1 MTNKNRNF
9 FIVIVSVS
17 IVLIFIVSLFIL
29 GDVTKFFSLTFKDRL
44 TLLIAF
50 WGLFATFGGAYL
62 GAKVSS
68 DKAIKLNDYNNK
80 RENVKFKYERN
91 IEFERLIKSQHFFFN
106 EELPQAINNHKKID
120 DEQREIDIILNNVG
134 QLSELSFKEN
144 EAIKNSEFNIKYWKQ
159 RFNDDFDKLIEFI
172 TTLKKERFY
181 KIDSNYRESIG
192 EIERLYQ
199 YYLYLSEIKNS
210 EDDSS
215 SDIYFFL
222 ENTIE
227 RFKGIEWFISMN
239 EKEYKYYHIE

>member
-1 MTNKNRNF
+1 MKDF
-9 FIVIVSVS
+9 
-17 IVLIFIVSLFIL
+17 LIKYLL
-29 GDVTKFFSLTFKDRL
+29 
-44 TLLIAF
+44 LLIIGSATIIFCLAAIMQNIFNMELKDSLSLIIAF
-50 WGLFATFGGAYL
+50 IGIFTTFGGAYL
-62 GAKVSS
+62 GAKISGEN
-68 DKAIKLNDYNNK
+68 AIKLNDYNNK

-91 IEFERLIKSQHFFFN
+91 IEFERFIKSQHFFFN
-106 EELPQAINNHKKID
+106 EELPQAINNHKRID

-134 QLSELSFKEN
+134 SLPELSFKEN
-144 EAIKNSEFNIKYWKQ
+144 EAIKNCEFNIKYWKQ

-181 KIDSNYRESIG
+181 KIDSNYREGIG

-199 YYLYLSEIKNS
+199 YYLSEIKNS

-239 EKEYKYYHIE
+239 EVEYKYYHIE